1 MKLFGKLKDEKRL
14 NERAINALGY
24 QLLSAHRNQEAID
37 VFKLNVAAFPQSGN
51 VYDSLGEAY
60 MKMGDNKKT
69 AENYRKS
76 LELDPANKN
85 AETMLEK
92 LMKKS

>member
-1 MKLFGKLKDEKRL
+1 
-14 NERAINALGY
+14 
-24 QLLSAHRNQEAID
+24 
-37 VFKLNVAAFPQSGN
+37 
-51 VYDSLGEAY
+51 